1 MARTTAPSPADP
13 APGNR
18 DRLRTLF
25 PEAFPGGE
33 LDFAVLRRL
42 LGAEPRAEPFGL
54 HWHGKRKARQEA
66 LAPAATRLRH
76 CPGEVV
82 AVDRTGNLLIEGD
95 NLEALKLLQAEYAG
109 QVDLIYIDPPYNTG
123 KDLSYPDRFHDPLH
137 RYLRETRQHRNGA
150 EAGRD
155 PDSAGRFHTGWL
167 NMLLPRLLLARA
179 LMAEDGLIFI
189 SITDKELHNLRHLC
203 DEVFGEGNFVECY
216 VWNSNFRPD
225 NSSRIY
231 RRNAEFVLCYARR
244 LEQIGELVGEVI
256 ARTGLPSLTKASM
269 ARSVLA
275 FPAGAVHFTLADGD
289 YARGPRRSYELLD
302 EVAGRAG
309 RNQEPFRLRGRVI
322 WGQAN
327 LLEELAAGTRIVI
340 KTDGFVP
347 YVDKGARGVLR
358 PAKLIPKESVGD
370 VLAANA
376 EIRELF
382 GENVFDYPKP
392 TSLVRH
398 FIGFRKSHRLILDF
412 FAGSGTTAHAV
423 MAANAED
430 GGSRRFILVQLP
442 EPLDPAKADQAQ
454 AAACCARLGRPLR
467 LCELT
472 KERIRRAALA
482 IRAAHPEFPGDL
494 GFRVCKL
501 ESGRSSD

>member
-1 MARTTAPSPADP
+1 MARTTDPSPADP

-18 DRLRTLF
+18 DKLRTLF

-66 LAPAATRLRH
+66 LAATTARLQPCPA
-76 CPGEVV
+76 ES
-82 AVDRTGNLLIEGD
+82 VDWERTGNLLIEGD
-95 NLEALKLLQAEYAG
+95 NLEALKLLQEDHAG
-109 QVDLIYIDPPYNTG
+109 KVDLIYIDPPYNTG
-123 KDLSYPDRFHDPLH
+123 KDFSYPDNFHDPLH
-137 RYLRETRQHRNGA
+137 RYLKRTQQPRNG
-150 EAGRD
+150 EE
-155 PDSAGRFHTGWL
+155 AGRFHTAWL
-167 NMLLPRLLLARA
+167 NMLMPRLILARD

-189 SITDKELHNLRHLC
+189 SISDKELHNLRHLG
-203 DEVFGEGNFVECY
+203 DEVFGERNFVECY
-216 VWNSNFRPD
+216 VWNSIFRPD
-225 NSSRIY
+225 NSSRIC

-244 LEQIGELVGEVI
+244 IERIGDLVGELI
-256 ARTGLPSLTKASM
+256 DRTGLPSLTKASM

-289 YARGPRRSYELLD
+289 YARGPRRSYDLLD
-302 EVAGRAG
+302 DVAVRGG
-309 RNQEPFRLRGRVI
+309 RNRDPFRLRGRVI

-347 YVDKGARGVLR
+347 YVDKGAQGVLR
-358 PAKLIPKESVGD
+358 PAKLIPKEAVGD

-423 MAANAED
+423 LAANAED
-430 GGSRRFILVQLP
+430 GGCRRFILVQLP

-454 AAACCARLGRPLR
+454 AAACCARLGLPLR

-472 KERIRRAALA
+472 KERIRRAGQA
-482 IRAAHPEFPGDL
+482 IRAAEPDSSGDL
-494 GFRVCKL
+494 GFRVLKVVAAGP
-501 ESGRSSD
+501 SA